1 MTCEDW
7 NHSLAGRSLRRIGAH
22 RYLLLKEGF
31 RLRCSCKCRYC
42 CSCVRQ
48 SERRLYSQVLAPF
61 NHLPLRAMFLSPAY
75 SSWMSWVWCGSM
87 RSSLTSSQDVLL
99 VGFGQF
105 GVLCSMDSV
114 ESFRGHFGTAPCW
127 FALEGLCAAEEHPQ
141 RRELE

>member
-31 RLRCSCKCRYC
+31 RFRCSCKCRYC

-61 NHLPLRAMFLSPAY
+61 NHLPPSCHVLVARIQLMDVVGVVRVDEIVINLISGCLAGGLWTVRRPLFNGQRGVVSGTLRHGPM
-75 SSWMSWVWCGSM
+75 
-87 RSSLTSSQDVLL
+87 L
-99 VGFGQF
+99 VRIGGI
-105 GVLCSMDSV
+105 VCS
-114 ESFRGHFGTAPCW
+114 
-127 FALEGLCAAEEHPQ
+127 
-141 RRELE
+141 